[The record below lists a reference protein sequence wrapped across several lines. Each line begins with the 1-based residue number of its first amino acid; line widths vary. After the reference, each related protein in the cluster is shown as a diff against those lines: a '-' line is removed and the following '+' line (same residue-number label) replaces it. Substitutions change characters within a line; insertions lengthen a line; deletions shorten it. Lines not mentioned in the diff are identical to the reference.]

1 MTEGK
6 LLGVCAWL
14 ADRFDIDVSMLR
26 LIFVIATIVGV
37 GSPILIYL
45 ILGCFLDSIGMVLL
59 TVPVIFPII
68 VNLGAGPETG
78 SAGAIKTSELPV
90 LPFQPAP
97 TLSPMM
103 GMKFFMVIRFDCLER
118 VPFPL

>member
-14 ADRFDIDVSMLR
+14 SDKFDSDVTMVR

-45 ILGCFLDSIGMVLL
+45 ILALVK
-59 TVPVIFPII
+59 P
-68 VNLGAGPETG
+68 
-78 SAGAIKTSELPV
+78 K
-90 LPFQPAP
+90 
-97 TLSPMM
+97 
-103 GMKFFMVIRFDCLER
+103 
-118 VPFPL
+118 

>member
-45 ILGCFLDSIGMVLL
+45 ILALVK
-59 TVPVIFPII
+59 P
-68 VNLGAGPETG
+68 
-78 SAGAIKTSELPV
+78 
-90 LPFQPAP
+90 
-97 TLSPMM
+97 
-103 GMKFFMVIRFDCLER
+103 R
-118 VPFPL
+118 